1 MPQHLETEVQKVSP
15 PVSPPL
21 GPVGSCRGHVL
32 GSEKGAWTPNIPRRD
47 REKRGLE
54 RLEGH
59 NEDVGLTVRVLGGA
73 FQVPCQITVPE
84 KTVPPPNPHPAFQ
97 TLV

>member
-15 PVSPPL
+15 LMSPPL

-32 GSEKGAWTPNIPRRD
+32 GSEKGAWTPNILRRD
-47 REKRGLE
+47 SEKRGLE
-54 RLEGH
+54 SLERH
-59 NEDVGLTVRVLGGA
+59 TEDVEQTVRVLGGA
-73 FQVPCQITVPE
+73 FQIPCQITVPE
-84 KTVPPPNPHPAFQ
+84 KTVPPPSLHPAFQ